1 MFIHGASICEDL
13 EGVKRMK
20 GKKITPVQRV
30 FGFLMSFLFFI
41 QASQNWMEERM
52 VSFFLYGV
60 GAVLLLIYSI
70 SFRVKKKRNETSYLI
85 KETADQG
92 SLIYFPSMYYTI
104 ISIHMKCTAFLN
116 FVIEHFRDRVNPDL
130 TF

>member
-1 MFIHGASICEDL
+1 MFIYSAPSSEEEEDY
-13 EGVKRMK
+13 EVMK

-60 GAVLLLIYSI
+60 GAILLLIYSI
-70 SFRVKKKRNETSYLI
+70 SFRVKKK
-85 KETADQG
+85 G
-92 SLIYFPSMYYTI
+92 
-104 ISIHMKCTAFLN
+104 MKHHT
-116 FVIEHFRDRVNPDL
+116 
-130 TF
+130 